1 VKSAMWFALLAGVAG
16 VASLSAQT
24 PRAQAPRAQP
34 SDRCRLQIVNV
45 DREGVRTTPM
55 AGTENYFAGGNVHA
69 RCAGRNIHMYAD
81 SVASYGGSV
90 VQFISLGNK
99 VRYRDST
106 TALDADFG
114 TYFQNGERFEAQNN
128 VLHRDLE
135 SGSTITGQRIDY
147 LRPVRGLRAEME
159 VVAYNRPTVRYVV
172 KDSAGQAQSP
182 YTIVGNLVRTRAN
195 EVIYANGNV
204 TIEREDLRGSADSL
218 WLDTGRRQS
227 GQLVG
232 RAALR
237 TERRDGFTLTG
248 RVIDIGLT
256 DRELR
261 LLKARDSAKLVSKD
275 ITLAGDSVGVELINR
290 QPERVVA
297 WGKTVRPSLV
307 STDYLVRGDSLR
319 VEMPNQRL
327 TSLRAFG
334 GGWVGF
340 SGDSAES
347 SRRDWISGDTVAVEF
362 LSLGAAGAEQT
373 RIREVEAIQNAR
385 SFYQL
390 APEQGQTKGSIN
402 YTRARRILVTM
413 RITTDSN
420 TVQQVDAFGDVDG
433 IHLQPALTRA
443 RDTAAVRDST
453 IVPPV
458 RPDSVAMPARRD
470 TAGVAP
476 RRGSQ

>member
-1 VKSAMWFALLAGVAG
+1 
-16 VASLSAQT
+16 
-24 PRAQAPRAQP
+24 
-34 SDRCRLQIVNV
+34 
-45 DREGVRTTPM
+45 M

-334 GGWVGF
+334 GDGLDFPVTARRARVATGSRATRWRWSF
-340 SGDSAES
+340 FRSAQPARS
-347 SRRDWISGDTVAVEF
+347 RPGSVRSRRLRTRGHFISWRRNKGRPR
-362 LSLGAAGAEQT
+362 G
-373 RIREVEAIQNAR
+373 R
-385 SFYQL
+385 SITP
-390 APEQGQTKGSIN
+390 APGG
-402 YTRARRILVTM
+402 
-413 RITTDSN
+413 
-420 TVQQVDAFGDVDG
+420 FW
-433 IHLQPALTRA
+433 
-443 RDTAAVRDST
+443 
-453 IVPPV
+453 
-458 RPDSVAMPARRD
+458 
-470 TAGVAP
+470 
-476 RRGSQ
+476 

>member
-1 VKSAMWFALLAGVAG
+1 MRSGAWFVTVAMIAG
-16 VASLSAQT
+16 ASSLV
-24 PRAQAPRAQP
+24 AQARRAQP

-128 VLHRDLE
+128 VTHRDLE

-147 LRPVRGLRAEME
+147 LRPVRGLRTDME
-159 VVAYNRPTVRYVV
+159 VIAYNRPTVRYVV
-172 KDSAGQAQSP
+172 KDSSGQALPP
-182 YTIVGNLVRTRAN
+182 YTIIGNLVRTLAN

-204 TIEREDLRGSADSL
+204 TIDREDLKGAADSL
-218 WLDTGRRQS
+218 WLDTGRRQA

-232 RAALR
+232 RATLR
-237 TERRDGFTLTG
+237 SDRQNGFTLSG
-248 RVIDIGLT
+248 RVIDIGLS

-261 LLKARDSAKLVSKD
+261 LLKARDSAKLISKD
-275 ITLAGDSVGVELINR
+275 ITLGGDSVGVELINR
-290 QPERVVA
+290 QPERILS

-307 STDYLVRGDSLR
+307 SSDYLVRGDSLR
-319 VEMPNQRL
+319 VELPNQRL

-340 SGDSAES
+340 FGDTTEAD
-347 SRRDWISGDTVAVEF
+347 SRRDWISGDTVAVQF
-362 LSLGAAGAEQT
+362 LSLGAAGSEQT
-373 RIREVEAIQNAR
+373 KIREIEAIQNAR
-385 SFYQL
+385 SYYQL
-390 APEQGQTKGSIN
+390 APERGQTKGSIN
-402 YTRARRILVTM
+402 YTRAKRILVTM
-413 RITTDSN
+413 RITPDSN
-420 TVQQVDAFGDVDG
+420 TVQQVDAFGEVDG
-433 IHLQPALTRA
+433 IHLQPALARA
-443 RDTAAVRDST
+443 RDTTAGRDST
-453 IVPPV
+453 AVLPPV
-458 RPDSVAMPARRD
+458 RPDSVPPPPRRD
-470 TAGVAP
+470 TTGVAP
-476 RRGSQ
+476 RRGNQ

>member
-1 VKSAMWFALLAGVAG
+1 MRLGTWLATVAVVVGASPLAG
-16 VASLSAQT
+16 
-24 PRAQAPRAQP
+24 QARRAQP

-90 VQFISLGNK
+90 VQFISLGSK

-128 VLHRDLE
+128 VTHRDLE

-147 LRPVRGLRAEME
+147 LRPVRGLRTEME
-159 VVAYNRPTVRYVV
+159 VIAYNRPTVSYLV
-172 KDSAGQAQSP
+172 KDSAGQVLPP
-182 YTIVGNLVRTRAN
+182 YTIIGNTVRTRAN
-195 EVIYANGNV
+195 EVIYAQGNV
-204 TIEREDLRGSADSL
+204 TIDREDLKGAADSL
-218 WLDTGRRQS
+218 WLDTGRRQA

-232 RAALR
+232 RASLR
-237 TERRDGFTLTG
+237 SDRRVGFTLSG
-248 RVIDIGLT
+248 RVIDIGLAQ
-256 DRELR
+256 RELR
-261 LLKARDSAKLVSKD
+261 LLKARDSAKLISKD

-290 QPERVVA
+290 QPERILA

-307 STDYLVRGDSLR
+307 SSDYLVRGDSLR

-340 SGDSAES
+340 SGDTASAG
-347 SRRDWISGDTVAVEF
+347 SRRDWISGDTVAVAF
-362 LSLGAAGAEQT
+362 LSLGAGASEQT
-373 RIREVEAIQNAR
+373 KIREVEAIQNAR
-385 SFYQL
+385 SYYQL
-390 APEQGQTKGSIN
+390 APERGQTKGSIN
-402 YTRARRILVTM
+402 YTRAKRILVTM
-413 RITTDSN
+413 RITPDSN
-420 TVQQVDAFGDVDG
+420 TVQQVDAVGEVDG

-443 RDTAAVRDST
+443 RDTTAAGRDST
-453 IVPPV
+453 IVLPLV
-458 RPDSVAMPARRD
+458 RPDSVPQPPRRD
-470 TAGVAP
+470 TTGVQP
-476 RRGSQ
+476 RRGNP